1 MADSI
6 QAAAREELV
15 GAIAALLP
23 EEMPFFN
30 AQKAQRINWR
40 VLVEM
45 FQKGKADGLTAP
57 WAVIWAGPA
66 TATDQFG
73 ITNDAFIQNFTIW
86 WVEEFRSQNGT
97 VRGTH
102 EVRKAIEDGLGD
114 IRRLLMSS
122 VFTNF
127 AAMSEGRIDA
137 SESTQSNDFFVK
149 SNLPYQAGELS
160 FQIMFG
166 EQIAHD

>member
-23 EEMPFFN
+23 EQMPFFN

-73 ITNDAFIQNFTIW
+73 LTNDAFIQNFTIW

-114 IRRLLMSS
+114 IRRMARTHEFISLTVLEAG
-122 VFTNF
+122 VADT
-127 AAMSEGRIDA
+127 SEA
-137 SESTQSNDFFVK
+137 NEANQFFIK
-149 SNLPYQAGELS
+149 SNLPYECGECS
-160 FQIMFG
+160 IQVVWG
-166 EQIAHD
+166 EA